1 MEIEH
6 GRFPTHRPEDHL
18 LNSLLLP
25 PEYNH
30 SVSGVLQIERSSDRK
45 SRSGSYRQSLPAFL
59 FALSSSAS
67 RGSSAFG
74 ACLRAHIRSSL
85 PALVAFAAAPCDDID
100 QIVTAVIVGNLGA
113 CSDVLDGA
121 YDDLVAYNVG
131 LGIGPA
137 RMIYVTSEVLSAR
150 SVDRPTAVDLEEI
163 AVASGLKFIG
173 LLGRKLAAFVF
184 DNESSLLNR
193 RCRKKTQARAGT
205 ADTES
210 SVGGHI
216 RHVRRFAPVQPHR
229 GGSAI
234 DLSAIASWCA
244 CLVGPPWSSSQG
256 ARQAR
261 ICPRGFLVGRCSA
274 SSAGRFPRTSLRV
287 RGFAGAGGVVDFGG
301 KRAGDGTFGCSACG
315 VCFIRSAQFSA
326 RASL

>member
-6 GRFPTHRPEDHL
+6 GRFRTHRPEGHL

-30 SVSGVLQIERSSDRK
+30 SASGVLQIERSSDRK
-45 SRSGSYRQSLPAFL
+45 SRSGSCRQSLLAFL

-74 ACLRAHIRSSL
+74 ACIRADIRSSL
-85 PALVAFAAAPCDDID
+85 PALVAFAAAPRDDID

-121 YDDLVAYNVG
+121 YDDLVAYRVG

-150 SVDRPTAVDLEEI
+150 SVDRPTAVDLAEI
-163 AVASGLKFIG
+163 AVTSGLKFIS

-184 DNESSLLNR
+184 DNESSLLDR
-193 RCRKKTQARAGT
+193 RCCKKTQAGART
-205 ADTES
+205 ANTES
-210 SVGGHI
+210 SLAGHI
-216 RHVRRFAPVQPHR
+216 R
-229 GGSAI
+229 
-234 DLSAIASWCA
+234 
-244 CLVGPPWSSSQG
+244 
-256 ARQAR
+256 
-261 ICPRGFLVGRCSA
+261 
-274 SSAGRFPRTSLRV
+274 
-287 RGFAGAGGVVDFGG
+287 
-301 KRAGDGTFGCSACG
+301 
-315 VCFIRSAQFSA
+315 
-326 RASL
+326 